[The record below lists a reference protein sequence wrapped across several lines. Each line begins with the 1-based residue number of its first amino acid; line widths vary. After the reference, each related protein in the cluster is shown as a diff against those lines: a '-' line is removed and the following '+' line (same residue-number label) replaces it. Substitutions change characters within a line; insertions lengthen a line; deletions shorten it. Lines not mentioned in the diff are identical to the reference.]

1 MYQVTS
7 SVTFFHRNIFSYCA
21 LQTILSNFWGYNII
35 MYHEC
40 MNSVEISGLRSV
52 FFTGWQI
59 QACSRNVVEFV
70 KAPKI
75 HKGKGHDKHNKVW
88 DESLLNVKQVN
99 FTQQNLTFTEIIVN
113 MKLFDH
119 SYSISHLSSNK
130 KRVQVNYC
138 QFVPLQQKNVLSR
151 YKYVNI
157 LYLYSCHF
165 CL

>member
-119 SYSISHLSSNK
+119 SYSISRFSCKKLDYKFTTKKLLPICFSSK
-130 KRVQVNYC
+130 
-138 QFVPLQQKNVLSR
+138 
-151 YKYVNI
+151 
-157 LYLYSCHF
+157 
-165 CL
+165 